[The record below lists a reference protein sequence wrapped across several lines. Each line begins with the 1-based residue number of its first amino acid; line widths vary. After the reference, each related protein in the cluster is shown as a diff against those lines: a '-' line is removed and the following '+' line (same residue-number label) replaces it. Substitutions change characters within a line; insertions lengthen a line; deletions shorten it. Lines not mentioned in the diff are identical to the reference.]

1 MASLAPGV
9 LVKLLQS
16 MDTDAKVV
24 GEHRS
29 AVLQVIGIVPA
40 LSASTAHDLWP
51 SHGFYLQLSDS
62 AYSTYVSLSD
72 ADADAILSNR
82 PQLGQ
87 LVHVDRLHFA
97 HPVPRASGVRPLPG
111 RPQPFLGSPEA
122 LVARSDPSRRGFVIQ
137 PATAADAGPPLI
149 PSSSLRSNPFPE
161 DNPFGEEETVFATKE
176 STGGEKRTVFA
187 AKENVV
193 GAATKTAGESAA
205 KRRFSSPAGAKLTAR
220 KSSSGGGTGEQR
232 DPSPAVGQGKAG
244 SRSSSPALGGA
255 ARAGSR
261 SSSPVPSKC
270 IVPSL
275 VAAKEENRRVAREPS
290 IIVPSRYRQP
300 SPVARKAAGS
310 PMGRRSSMSPGR
322 RLSSG
327 LKASPAAGEGGGGKK
342 KVGIVV
348 AGISKVSDA
357 LLGSV
362 KSVRKSWD
370 DSAANTVVSS
380 ELKEKGGSK
389 RVDKE
394 AILRTQAAI
403 SRRISDASGAQ
414 SNNEE
419 SSPNEKPKLTKKI
432 ELTSESE
439 KSSCAIPKITIHD
452 RKWTDG
458 SIPFDNVSDNLA
470 KLGKEAL
477 QRRNTASIAAA
488 EALEEALAAESI
500 IRNLS
505 MFSDLCSS
513 SKAGNPR
520 PTIARFLS
528 IYNDVLKWNS
538 IAETLAASRK
548 NNGPTD
554 ITSIQQSKSAFIWV
568 EAALA
573 TDLEVLHLL
582 NNSTECLSKQKGA
595 EKPIVPSMDPPRI
608 SMSKRN
614 SLGNPARSHS
624 KVMGNAA
631 TTMWTRGYG
640 LDETVDLAKALRHE
654 MQIWFLK
661 FVEEALDVG
670 FRLFGQCS
678 DDGKKN
684 SCKDNSKV
692 AAVLSQLKQIN
703 DWLDGVGRMPEEEM
717 LKEKIE
723 RLKRK
728 IYGFVISHVGSAFDS
743 SVSLSKA

>member
-1 MASLAPGV
+1 MASLTPGV

-29 AVLQVIGIVPA
+29 AVLQVIAIVPA

-111 RPQPFLGSPEA
+111 RPQPFLGSPEP

-137 PATAADAGPPLI
+137 PASPADAGPPLI
-149 PSSSLRSNPFPE
+149 PSSSLRSNPFPQ
-161 DNPFGEEETVFATKE
+161 DNPFGEEETVSATKE
-176 STGGEKRTVFA
+176 NTGGEKRTVFA
-187 AKENVV
+187 PKENVV
-193 GAATKTAGESAA
+193 GAATKTFGESAA
-205 KRRFSSPAGAKLTAR
+205 KRRFSSPAGAKLAAR
-220 KSSSGGGTGEQR
+220 KSSGGGGTGEQR

-255 ARAGSR
+255 ARGGSR

-327 LKASPAAGEGGGGKK
+327 LKASPAVGEGGGGKK
-342 KVGIVV
+342 KVGIMV

-357 LLGSV
+357 LMGSV

-370 DSAANTVVSS
+370 DSAVNTLVSS

-389 RVDKE
+389 SKVDKG

-414 SNNEE
+414 SNDEE

-439 KSSCAIPKITIHD
+439 KSSCAIPKITVHD

-458 SIPFDNVSDNLA
+458 SIPLDNVSDNLA

-477 QRRNTASIAAA
+477 QRRNIASIAAA
-488 EALEEALAAESI
+488 EALEEGLAIESI
-500 IRNLS
+500 IRSLS

-528 IYNDVLKWNS
+528 IYDDVLKWNS

-548 NNGPTD
+548 NNGPSD
-554 ITSIQQSKSAFIWV
+554 VASIQQSKSAFIWV

-582 NNSTECLSKQKGA
+582 NNHTECLSKQKGA
-595 EKPIVPSMDPPRI
+595 EKPVVPSMDPPRI
-608 SMSKRN
+608 SMSKKN

-624 KVMGNAA
+624 KVLSNVT

-640 LDETVDLAKALRHE
+640 LDETVDLAKDLRQE
-654 MQIWFLK
+654 MQVWFLK

-684 SCKDNSKV
+684 ACKDGGKI
-692 AAVLSQLKQIN
+692 AEVLSQLKQIN
-703 DWLDGVGRMPEEEM
+703 DWLDGVGRIPEET